1 MLYNKEGVPIAF
13 QTASLNQVSK
23 IQKTLYIFA
32 LDTSF
37 SMRGILWEQLTN
49 CLTVFLKKLENDVEI
64 RNNSK
69 ISVVRYDNTSDIV
82 FD

>member
-1 MLYNKEGVPIAF
+1 VPIAF
-13 QTASLNQVSK
+13 QTASLEQVSK
-23 IQKTLYIFA
+23 IQKTLYILA

-37 SMRGILWEQLTN
+37 SMRGLLWDNLTA

-64 RNNSK
+64 RNNTK

-82 FD
+82 ID